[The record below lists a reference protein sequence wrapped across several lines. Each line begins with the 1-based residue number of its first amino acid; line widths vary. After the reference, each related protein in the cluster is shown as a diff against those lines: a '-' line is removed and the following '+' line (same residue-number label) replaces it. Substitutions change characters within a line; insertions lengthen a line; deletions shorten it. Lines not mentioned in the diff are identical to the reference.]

1 MRSGDDGQVPAP
13 GGNSRDGTGAES
25 RAASPLSQELGCQQH
40 IRQHLWI
47 TWDRSQA
54 PAPPFPEGSQ
64 GQESLG
70 MLAQP
75 PGGEMGP
82 AGAAQDT
89 GKLSSWE
96 RGDEPAPSPNPNF
109 PNRSF
114 RGVLM
119 SSFPFLAWSGSGTLG
134 MHGQGV
140 TGPAGRHP
148 NPPALLQAPS
158 PHSAAFPS
166 GESIKKTVIES
177 QVPLF
182 LGKTP

>member
-1 MRSGDDGQVPAP
+1 MGRYQLPVVISGMELGLKAEQPPRFHRSWDAGSTSGSTSGLPGIAP
-13 GGNSRDGTGAES
+13 RL
-25 RAASPLSQELGCQQH
+25 RLRLSQRDPRARKASGCWLSHGEGKWVLLELH
-40 IRQHLWI
+40 R
-47 TWDRSQA
+47 TR
-54 PAPPFPEGSQ
+54 
-64 GQESLG
+64 
-70 MLAQP
+70 
-75 PGGEMGP
+75 
-82 AGAAQDT
+82 

-134 MHGQGV
+134 MCGQGV

-177 QVPLF
+177 QFLLF